1 MAKLRKYGATSRKTR
16 RMDAEK
22 RQEYYKSLTPQQKL
36 DRLPIN
42 GESKKEIRKLTHL
55 IKFGRKFNEAATP
68 SKTKKMKDAKPSRR
82 ERWEENRMS
91 ILYGDSISKE
101 VIDWAVKLVN
111 RSCTRRLGI
120 LGKKDTWHKTVRFNL
135 K

>member
-22 RQEYYKSLTPQQKL
+22 RQEAYNTLTPQQKL

-42 GESKKEIRKLTHL
+42 GESKKEIKKLEHL
-55 IKFGRKFNEAATP
+55 IRFGRKLNTPITP

-82 ERWEENRMS
+82 ERWEERQ
-91 ILYGDSISKE
+91 K
-101 VIDWAVKLVN
+101 KL
-111 RSCTRRLGI
+111 S
-120 LGKKDTWHKTVRFNL
+120 
-135 K
+135 

>member
-36 DRLPIN
+36 DRLPIG
-42 GESKKEIRKLTHL
+42 GESKKEIRKLEHL
-55 IKFGRKFNEAATP
+55 IKYGRRLNEAATP

-82 ERWEENRMS
+82 ERWEEKQKNS
-91 ILYGDSISKE
+91 Y
-101 VIDWAVKLVN
+101 
-111 RSCTRRLGI
+111 
-120 LGKKDTWHKTVRFNL
+120 
-135 K
+135 